1 MTDDAPV
8 ALITGAGRGIGA
20 ATARSLAAHGWR
32 LVLVD
37 RCEDDPAIPYPLA
50 SRPELDAVAREIG
63 GLAVVGDVR
72 NQADLDEAVRVATDR
87 FGGLDAAIG
96 VAGCVVGGVEA
107 WEMEDDAWDAVV
119 GVNLVGIWRLARA
132 AVPALLARPEPRR
145 GRFVAVSS
153 ASGSIGLPKL
163 AAYAAANHGV
173 NGLVRSLAA
182 ELGPHGITANAVAPG
197 STVGVMLRASADVY
211 GLADPEEFTVHNMLP
226 RLLEPSEIAEMLA
239 WLVSE
244 ASSAVTGAVLAADAG
259 MTAR

>member
-1 MTDDAPV
+1 MLADARV

-20 ATARSLAAHGWR
+20 ATARALADDGWQ
-32 LVLVD
+32 LVLFD
-37 RCEDDPAIPYPLA
+37 RCADDPAIPYPLA
-50 SRPELDAVAREIG
+50 SPADLDAVAHDVSG
-63 GLAVVGDVR
+63 VAVVGDVR
-72 NQADLDEAVRVATDR
+72 NQADLDRAVTIAIDR
-87 FGGLDAAIG
+87 FGGVDAAIG
-96 VAGCVVGGVEA
+96 VAGCVVGGVDA
-107 WEMEDDAWDAVV
+107 WDMDDDAWDAVI

-132 AVPALLARPEPRR
+132 AVPALLARPEPRH

-153 ASGSIGLPKL
+153 AAGSIGLPKL

-173 NGLVRSLAA
+173 NGLTRSLAA

-197 STVGVMLRASADVY
+197 STVGAMLRASADVY
-211 GLADPEEFTVHNMLP
+211 ELADPEEFIVHNMLP
-226 RLLEPSEIAEMLA
+226 RLLEPVEIAELLA